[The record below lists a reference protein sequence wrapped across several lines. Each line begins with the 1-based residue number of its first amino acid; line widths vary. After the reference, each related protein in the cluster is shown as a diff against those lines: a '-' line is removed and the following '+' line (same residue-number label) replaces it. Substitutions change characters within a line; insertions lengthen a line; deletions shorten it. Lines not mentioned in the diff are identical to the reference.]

1 MLHITKIKPMF
12 TNLLVTKEVFD
23 KDMCEGG
30 VIIANKGDM
39 KLYQTVLAIGPA
51 IRDIK
56 VGDKVMLRLDDY
68 AVKKYSKNSLQND
81 MDNNPIIT
89 WNLPFETIED
99 DKGNS
104 IECLYIKDR
113 DVKFVFEGEERDD
126 ALILPEKKKFVIS

>member
-23 KDMCEGG
+23 KDMCDGG
-30 VIIANKGDM
+30 VIVANKGDM
-39 KLYQTVLAIGPA
+39 KLYQTVLAVGPA

-99 DKGNS
+99 DRGNS

-126 ALILPEKKKFVIS
+126 TLILPEKKKFVIS

>member
-30 VIIANKGDM
+30 VIVANKGDM
-39 KLYQTVLAIGPA
+39 KLWQTVLAVGSA

-68 AVKKYSKNSLQND
+68 AVKKYSKDSLQND

-126 ALILPEKKKFVIS
+126 TLILPEKKKFVIS

>member
-30 VIIANKGDM
+30 VIVANKGDM
-39 KLYQTVLAIGPA
+39 KLWQTVLAVGPA

-68 AVKKYSKNSLQND
+68 AVKKYSKDSLQND

-104 IECLYIKDR
+104 VECLYIKDR

>member
-23 KDMCEGG
+23 KDMCDGG

-39 KLYQTVLAIGPA
+39 KLWQTVLAVGPA

-68 AVKKYSKNSLQND
+68 AVKKYSKDSLQND

-126 ALILPEKKKFVIS
+126 TLILPEKKKFVIS

>member
-126 ALILPEKKKFVIS
+126 TLILPEKKKFVIS

>member
-39 KLYQTVLAIGPA
+39 KLWQTVLAVGPA

-126 ALILPEKKKFVIS
+126 ALILPKKKKFVIS

>member
-30 VIIANKGDM
+30 VIVANKGDM
-39 KLYQTVLAIGPA
+39 KLWQTVLAVGPA

-68 AVKKYSKNSLQND
+68 AVKKYSKDSLQND

-126 ALILPEKKKFVIS
+126 TLILPEKKKFVIS

>member
-30 VIIANKGDM
+30 VIVANKGDM
-39 KLYQTVLAIGPA
+39 KLWQTVLAVGPA

-126 ALILPEKKKFVIS
+126 TLILPKKKKFVIS

>member
-23 KDMCEGG
+23 KDMCDGG
-30 VIIANKGDM
+30 VIVANKGDM
-39 KLYQTVLAIGPA
+39 KLYQTVLAVGPA

-126 ALILPEKKKFVIS
+126 TLILPEKKKFVIS

>member
-30 VIIANKGDM
+30 VIVANKGDM
-39 KLYQTVLAIGPA
+39 KLWQTVLAVGPA

-68 AVKKYSKNSLQND
+68 AVKKYSKDSLQND

-104 IECLYIKDR
+104 VECLYIKDR

-126 ALILPEKKKFVIS
+126 TLILPEKKKFVIS

>member
-12 TNLLVTKEVFD
+12 TNLLVTKEVFG

-30 VIIANKGDM
+30 VIVANKGDM
-39 KLYQTVLAIGPA
+39 KLWQTVLAVGPA

-68 AVKKYSKNSLQND
+68 AVKKYSKDSLQND

-104 IECLYIKDR
+104 VECLYIKDR

>member
-23 KDMCEGG
+23 KDMCDGG
-30 VIIANKGDM
+30 VIVANKGDM
-39 KLYQTVLAIGPA
+39 KLYQTVLAVGPA

-126 ALILPEKKKFVIS
+126 TLILPEKKKFVIN

>member
-23 KDMCEGG
+23 KDMCDGG
-30 VIIANKGDM
+30 VIVANKGDM
-39 KLYQTVLAIGPA
+39 KLYQTVLAVGPA

>member
-39 KLYQTVLAIGPA
+39 KLWQTVLAVGPA

>member
-51 IRDIK
+51 IKDIK

-126 ALILPEKKKFVIS
+126 TLILPEKKKFVIS

>member
-30 VIIANKGDM
+30 VIVANKGDM
-39 KLYQTVLAIGPA
+39 KLWQTVLAVGPA

-126 ALILPEKKKFVIS
+126 TLILPEKKKFVIS

>member
-30 VIIANKGDM
+30 VIVANKGDM
-39 KLYQTVLAIGPA
+39 KLWQTVLAVGPA

-68 AVKKYSKNSLQND
+68 AIKKYSKDSLQND

-126 ALILPEKKKFVIS
+126 TLILPEKKKFVIS